1 MSVFLPPQQLKS
13 KLALARLQQRRLMR
27 LSFWRACCLISCTM
41 GLSLAAILPNSQ
53 IKAQTQV
60 RINGK
65 TIVSEDAIYHALNLS
80 YPQYIWSVNGIELG
94 QKIESIPSVEVAKVN
109 KQIIPPLITI
119 SLQEKIPV
127 AIATFDGEVGFLNSQ
142 GEWIAPKFYTSTKA
156 NFSLPKLKVINY
168 QMEFQPTWQKIYQ
181 LIFLYPELGIS
192 EVHWQPSG
200 SILLNTKIGT
210 VFLGSESSYLEQ
222 QFKII
227 SKLKNLPKQL
237 KKSEI
242 AYIDLSNPG
251 INLIQKY

>member
-13 KLALARLQQRRLMR
+13 KLALAKLQQRRLMR

-65 TIVSEDAIYHALNLS
+65 TIVSEDAIYHALNFS

-94 QKIESIPSVEVAKVN
+94 QKIESIPSVEAAKVN

-127 AIATFDGEVGFLNSQ
+127 ALATFHGEVGFLNSQ
-142 GEWIAPKFYTSTKA
+142 GEWIAPKFYSSTKA
-156 NFSLPKLKVINY
+156 NFSLPKLKVIDY
-168 QMEFQPTWQKIYQ
+168 QMEFQPTWQK
-181 LIFLYPELGIS
+181 
-192 EVHWQPSG
+192 
-200 SILLNTKIGT
+200 
-210 VFLGSESSYLEQ
+210 
-222 QFKII
+222 
-227 SKLKNLPKQL
+227 
-237 KKSEI
+237 
-242 AYIDLSNPG
+242 YIN
-251 INLIQKY
+251 